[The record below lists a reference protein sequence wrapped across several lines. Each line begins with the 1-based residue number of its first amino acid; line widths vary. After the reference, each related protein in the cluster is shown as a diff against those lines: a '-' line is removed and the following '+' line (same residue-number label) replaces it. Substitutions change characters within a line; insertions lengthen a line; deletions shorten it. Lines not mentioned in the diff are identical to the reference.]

1 MEGPWQDAQAADR
14 STAPRASELLTS
26 TLLASAPAESNQSNG
41 AAAAVDNTTG
51 QGTDIIYA
59 PIDIS
64 GFRSPMLPKLM
75 REFSPLATV
84 VRRPGAG
91 ETATHVA
98 DMSDRRAEEIAEQA
112 KARSMHL
119 VVLFEQIIPPGKAA
133 NASQATLTNGTALL
147 ANPLLANPLPA
158 NPLPANPLPANPST
172 SAMSGASST
181 GASSSGAIV

>member
-14 STAPRASELLTS
+14 LAAPRASEQVTS
-26 TLLASAPAESNQSNG
+26 KAVAGAPLPTAPAEPISSNG
-41 AAAAVDNTTG
+41 AASATAIDDING
-51 QGTDIIYA
+51 QGTDIVYA

-91 ETATHVA
+91 ETATHA
-98 DMSDRRAEEIAEQA
+98 LDMTDRRAGEIAEQA

-119 VVLFEQIIPPGKAA
+119 VVLFEQLLPPDKASLA
-133 NASQATLTNGTALL
+133 PQAVQSAATPSIATRSASAT
-147 ANPLLANPLPA
+147 
-158 NPLPANPLPANPST
+158 
-172 SAMSGASST
+172 SS
-181 GASSSGAIV
+181 ASSSGAIV